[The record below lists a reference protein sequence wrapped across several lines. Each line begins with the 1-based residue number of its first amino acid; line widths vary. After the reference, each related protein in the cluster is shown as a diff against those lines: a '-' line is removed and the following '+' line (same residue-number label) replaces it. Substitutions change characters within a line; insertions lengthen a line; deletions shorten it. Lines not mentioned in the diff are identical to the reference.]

1 MNNEADSIPHSIRV
15 LLKRRPAG
23 ACADKSDSSIFQ
35 TSRRVIDS
43 GRAHGALTSAIKVA
57 GELNRARSGRR
68 EKGFAFKLSRSGVR
82 SSQADSPERQTSDLS
97 FLGNR
102 LETRLEPARDSVA
115 GLGETHG
122 GDEHPSGIRLSQCN
136 RRSCDPL
143 IRSASRNFGAQAD
156 DSTQSR
162 RLGSSRA
169 TDKRT
174 HPSDAAHRSRVPKD
188 VGGRGHEIRYAGYRN
203 TC

>member
-1 MNNEADSIPHSIRV
+1 MRRGAVFTLNVRVPGESQHRLMNNEADSIPHSIRV

-43 GRAHGALTSAIKVA
+43 GRAHGALTSAVKVA

-68 EKGFAFKLSRSGVR
+68 EKGFAFKLSRSEVR

-122 GDEHPSGIRLSQCN
+122 GDEHPVGHPAQPMQPSIVRPVDSKCIPQL
-136 RRSCDPL
+136 RRS
-143 IRSASRNFGAQAD
+143 
-156 DSTQSR
+156 SR
-162 RLGSSRA
+162 RL
-169 TDKRT
+169 
-174 HPSDAAHRSRVPKD
+174 DAV
-188 VGGRGHEIRYAGYRN
+188 
-203 TC
+203 